1 VVETILEYQELQK
14 NFGGVVA
21 VNKLNMTV
29 DIGSITSI
37 IGPNGAGKTTI
48 FNLTTGFL
56 SPTAGNIKFFGN
68 SINQLKPHNIASLG
82 IARTFQNVQ
91 VFDNMSVLENIMV
104 GRHLRSKSGIL
115 SSTIIPPFL
124 RKEEKHIKREAEKWL
139 EFIGMADDSQISAG
153 SLPLGKQRMLE
164 IARALAMEPKLILFD
179 EPASG
184 LNARETLAI
193 GELIGKI
200 KESGVTVVLVEH
212 DMELIMDISDI
223 VAVINFGTRIAMG
236 TPAEIQINEDVI
248 TAYLGD

>member
-1 VVETILEYQELQK
+1 VVETILEYQDLQK

-21 VNKLNMTV
+21 VNNLNMTV

-56 SPTAGNIKFFGN
+56 SPTVGNIKFCGN
-68 SINQLKPHNIASLG
+68 SINHLKPHNIASLG

-124 RKEEKHIKREAEKWL
+124 RKEEQHIRREAEKWL
-139 EFIGMADDSQISAG
+139 EFIGMSDDSQVSAG
-153 SLPLGKQRMLE
+153 SLPLGKQWNPSLSCLMNL
-164 IARALAMEPKLILFD
+164 LP
-179 EPASG
+179 
-184 LNARETLAI
+184 
-193 GELIGKI
+193 
-200 KESGVTVVLVEH
+200 V
-212 DMELIMDISDI
+212 
-223 VAVINFGTRIAMG
+223 
-236 TPAEIQINEDVI
+236 
-248 TAYLGD
+248 

>member
-1 VVETILEYQELQK
+1 
-14 NFGGVVA
+14 
-21 VNKLNMTV
+21 
-29 DIGSITSI
+29 
-37 IGPNGAGKTTI
+37 
-48 FNLTTGFL
+48 
-56 SPTAGNIKFFGN
+56 
-68 SINQLKPHNIASLG
+68 
-82 IARTFQNVQ
+82 
-91 VFDNMSVLENIMV
+91 
-104 GRHLRSKSGIL
+104 SGIL